1 MVTSERYELSWKEF
15 DQCTSQSFRNHY
27 NKETFSDVTLA
38 CEDDKQIKS
47 HKMILSACS
56 PFFQKI
62 LLSNPHQNPLIYL
75 KGVKFESLKLLLRF
89 MYLGETK
96 VAEEE
101 LQNFLDA
108 AEELKVHGL
117 SDSSKFRKDLGLLD
131 KNNSNPSAD
140 LDQKPVISSLYPQS
154 NGQNI
159 QEQDPANLYSEFSAP
174 VVPSSQ
180 SNSYNLMPEMK
191 VPSGILI
198 NSSSTSASSNVKIS
212 SMNSSMNA
220 PRVLKKYVKKEA
232 NTVRCNLCNM
242 LIVNNEKSLLDHV
255 QRVHGA

>member
-1 MVTSERYELSWKEF
+1 M
-15 DQCTSQSFRNHY
+15 
-27 NKETFSDVTLA
+27 
-38 CEDDKQIKS
+38 
-47 HKMILSACS
+47 
-56 PFFQKI
+56 
-62 LLSNPHQNPLIYL
+62 
-75 KGVKFESLKLLLRF
+75 
-89 MYLGETK
+89 
-96 VAEEE
+96 
-101 LQNFLDA
+101 
-108 AEELKVHGL
+108 

-131 KNNSNPSAD
+131 KNKSNPSAD